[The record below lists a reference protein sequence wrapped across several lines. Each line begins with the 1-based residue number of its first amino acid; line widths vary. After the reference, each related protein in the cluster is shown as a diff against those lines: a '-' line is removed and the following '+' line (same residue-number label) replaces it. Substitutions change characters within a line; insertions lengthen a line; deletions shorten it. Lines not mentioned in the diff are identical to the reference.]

1 MRSSWQVRID
11 SVVYSH
17 SLTPKEPFETL
28 RAEETMVRPKT
39 SATALALAAALA
51 VPAAGHG
58 QARPWADKSQSPDAR
73 ADILLQAMTQDEKIA
88 LLHGVFPR
96 VMKPLPAGVVSSA
109 GYVAGI
115 PRLGIPDLRESDA
128 SLGVATAGR
137 TGDDATA
144 LPSGMALAATW
155 DPEIAFTGGAM
166 IGKQI
171 RQKGF
176 NVLLAGG
183 VNLTRDPFNGRN
195 FEYLGEDPLLAGTMD
210 GAAIG
215 GIQSRG
221 VVSTAKH
228 FALNAQETGRQ
239 ILDARIGEA
248 ALRESD
254 LLAFEIAVERG
265 QPGSVMCAYNR
276 LNGPYACESAAL
288 LTQVLKTDWGWK
300 GWVMS
305 DWGAV
310 HSVEAAA
317 AGLDQESG
325 AQLDKQVFF
334 DAPLRQALADGKL
347 PRARVDDMARR
358 VLRGMFASG
367 LMDPQRALGPLD
379 VKADNAVAQTE
390 AEAAIVL
397 LKNEGGVLPLA
408 AGARRIAVIGG
419 HADIGV
425 LSGGGSSQVI
435 PQGSV
440 TLPPPPGAPA
450 WLEGIV
456 YHPSSPLQAIRARA
470 SKAEVSFQAGQ
481 DIPAA
486 VAQARAADVAVVFAE
501 QWASEGMDTDIRLSA
516 HQEDLIRAVAAANPR
531 TVVVLINGGP
541 LLMPWIGAVKGVV
554 EAWYPGGAGGAAIAR
569 VLFGDVN
576 PSGRLPAT
584 FAASADQLARARPVG
599 LGTAAGEGVKPAD
612 EKPFAVDYAEG
623 SSVGYRWFAEK
634 GFKPLFPFGYGLSF
648 TRFAYGPMTVTGGQG
663 LAATVTVTNAG
674 AREGMETVQLYL
686 RKGPGRAQERLLG
699 WAKVRLKPGE
709 SHPVRI
715 TADRRLLA
723 NWDEAAHGWR
733 IDGGSYDVFTGP
745 NAGEAA
751 AEGRAVVQAAS
762 LKP

>member
-1 MRSSWQVRID
+1 
-11 SVVYSH
+11 
-17 SLTPKEPFETL
+17 
-28 RAEETMVRPKT
+28 MVRSKT
-39 SATALALAAALA
+39 SAALALAAVLL
-51 VPAAGHG
+51 VPAAGR
-58 QARPWADKSQSPDAR
+58 AQSPDAR
-73 ADILLQAMTQDEKIA
+73 AEALLKQMSQDEKFA

-96 VMKPLPAGVVSSA
+96 IMKPLPPGVVSSA

-128 SLGVATAGR
+128 SLGVAAAGR

-155 DPEIAFTGGAM
+155 DPEIAFAGGAM
-166 IGKQI
+166 IGKQT

-195 FEYLGEDPLLAGTMD
+195 FEYLGEDPLLAGILD
-210 GAAIG
+210 GAAIQ
-215 GIQSRG
+215 GIQSRS

-254 LLAFEIAVERG
+254 LLAFEIAIERG

-276 LNGPYACESAAL
+276 LNGPYACENAPL
-288 LTQVLKTDWGWK
+288 LTQALKTDWGWK

-334 DAPLRQALADGKL
+334 DVPLRQAVADGRL
-347 PRARVDDMARR
+347 PQARIDDMARR
-358 VLRGMFASG
+358 ILHGMFAGG
-367 LMDPQRALGPLD
+367 LMDPQRPFGPLD
-379 VKADNAVAQTE
+379 VKADNAVAQAQ
-390 AEAAIVL
+390 AEAAMVL
-397 LKNEGGVLPLA
+397 LKNDGGVLPLA
-408 AGARRIAVIGG
+408 AAGRRIAVIGG

-435 PQGSV
+435 PRGSV
-440 TLPPPPGAPA
+440 ILPPPAGAPA

-470 SKAEVSFQAGQ
+470 AKAEVSFQAGE
-481 DIPAA
+481 DIAAA
-486 VAQARAADVAVVFAE
+486 VAQAKSSEVAVVFAE

-516 HQEDLIRAVAAANPR
+516 HQEELIRAVAAANPN

-541 LLMPWIGAVKGVV
+541 LLMPWIGDVKAVV

-584 FAASADQLARARPVG
+584 FAASADQLVRTKPVG
-599 LGTAAGEGVKPAD
+599 LGTPD
-612 EKPFAVDYAEG
+612 EKPFAVDYTEG

-634 GFKPLFPFGYGLSF
+634 GLKPLFPFGYGLSF
-648 TRFAYGPMTVTGGQG
+648 TRFSYGPMTVIGGQG
-663 LAATVTVTNAG
+663 LSATVTVTNTGPRAG
-674 AREGMETVQLYL
+674 VETVQLYL
-686 RKGPGRAQERLLG
+686 RSGPTRAQQRLLG
-699 WAKVRLKPGE
+699 WAKVKLKPGE
-709 SHPVRI
+709 SHKVRI
-715 TADRRLLA
+715 AADRRLLA

-733 IDGGSYDVFTGP
+733 LEGGAYAVFAGP

-751 AEGRAVVQAAS
+751 AQGQAVVQAAT